1 MKGITDIFISKD
13 KLAIFWFLCA
23 CGCLVYTGWHVLDI
37 AEASRGSML
46 YVPTQDSYVYLDRD
60 TVLQQSDIDRLNELV
75 DYQARLSLESL
86 LNRGPN
92 GPVNPD
98 RIPRLFAGDGFE
110 MAMYDIK
117 DTRYIFKSQQI
128 HQMMEIA
135 QISIRHDPDGTA
147 YTQANGQLVRVSIN
161 PTTQETVNEAFS
173 VTAEMFFAR
182 NPNLQDIRHT
192 PLVCTQVSYNLTSI
206 NPAEQDSESP
216 PAQDR

>member
-13 KLAIFWFLCA
+13 KLAIFWFLSA
-23 CGCLVYTGWHVLDI
+23 CGCLLYTGWHVLDI

-46 YVPTQDSYVYLDRD
+46 YVPTQDSYVYLDKD

-86 LNRGPN
+86 LNRGPH

-161 PTTQETVNEAFS
+161 PTTQETVNEAFN
-173 VTAEMFFAR
+173 VAAEMSLAR
-182 NPNLQDIRHT
+182 SPTLQDIRHT

-206 NPAEQDSESP
+206 TPAEQDSESKP
-216 PAQDR
+216 SQDR